1 MVKLLNARK
10 HRESE
15 PSHTRLFKAGAKRQA
30 VESGSSNVARR
41 ALTELP
47 VSQSGPKSSRIE
59 CRTWKG
65 CLSGPRR
72 SWPPQPQGR
81 EAEPAWR
88 RPKKPMPACNV
99 TDMPTSARCRMAQ
112 NMWNRLQLG
121 KANDERR
128 PSLGASRSC
137 RPMERNQNGRRPVLP
152 SCPSRLPC
160 LLRMPGNLSS
170 SGSPRTRLAL
180 ERLELC
186 EAKVSCTVL
195 RGVRAG

>member
-1 MVKLLNARK
+1 MKANPAIRGCSRLEPKGRQSSPGRLTWPGAHSENCRCSRAHLN
-10 HRESE
+10 
-15 PSHTRLFKAGAKRQA
+15 P
-30 VESGSSNVARR
+30 
-41 ALTELP
+41 P
-47 VSQSGPKSSRIE
+47 VSNAEHGKAVA
-59 CRTWKG
+59 
-65 CLSGPRR
+65 SGPRR
-72 SWPPQPQGR
+72 SWPPQQGR

-88 RPKKPMPACNV
+88 RPKKPMPPGNV

-137 RPMERNQNGRRPVLP
+137 RPMERNPNGRRPVLP

>member
-1 MVKLLNARK
+1 MVKRLNARK

-41 ALTELP
+41 TLRELP
-47 VSQSGPKSSRIE
+47 VSQSGPNLSRIE

-88 RPKKPMPACNV
+88 RPKKPMPPCNV
-99 TDMPTSARCRMAQ
+99 TDMPTSARCRMA
-112 NMWNRLQLG
+112 RKHVEPPPTG
-121 KANDERR
+121 KSKSRATPVDRCVPELSPNGAQPKRPQASIAKLPEQITMPPQDAWKSIEQRVASDEA
-128 PSLGASRSC
+128 G
-137 RPMERNQNGRRPVLP
+137 
-152 SCPSRLPC
+152 
-160 LLRMPGNLSS
+160 LR
-170 SGSPRTRLAL
+170 
-180 ERLELC
+180 
-186 EAKVSCTVL
+186 EA
-195 RGVRAG
+195 